1 MPTIPAGA
9 TIRDKATGQI
19 VGHTTTPTE
28 IHHPGIT
35 TEKLARA
42 IASASAPRLTI
53 TLRANTQAMRD
64 TLEEVIRF
72 ITALGRS
79 PAQRRLLALRYQAK
93 RKGRPGWRHIPIPRV
108 RPGDREPFAHD
119 DRIDA
124 LPAIP
129 LRTR

>member
-9 TIRDKATGQI
+9 TIRDKATGQV
-19 VGHTTTPTE
+19 VGHTTMPTE

-42 IASASAPRLTI
+42 IAAHALPRLTI
-53 TLRANTQAMRD
+53 TITCNTEAMRNA
-64 TLEEVIRF
+64 LEQIRRF
-72 ITALGRS
+72 AAALGRS

-108 RPGDREPFAHD
+108 RPGDRQPFAHD

-124 LPAIP
+124 LQPMT
-129 LRTR
+129 LQKR